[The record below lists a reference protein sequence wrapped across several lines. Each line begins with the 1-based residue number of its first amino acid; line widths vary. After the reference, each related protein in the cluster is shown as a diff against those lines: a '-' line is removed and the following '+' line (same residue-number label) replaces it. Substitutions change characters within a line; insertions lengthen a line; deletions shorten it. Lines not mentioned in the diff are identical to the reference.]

1 MNSLE
6 SDQDQQY
13 VWSWSGSIQF
23 DTLIF
28 FLKFLE
34 NIYFERSQQT
44 TTKSLCMLH
53 VKIYIK
59 KFNAVWSW
67 TIFLFFE
74 QNNLFTKRYFQKT
87 ILKDL
92 NDLTLSLLAASHL
105 YLHCLLKLV
114 CDWQCKTENS
124 VFIGIKTPGNSL
136 TMWSEACYLLP
147 LHLDEQIQSCPH

>member
-28 FLKFLE
+28 FPEISWKYLFWKE
-34 NIYFERSQQT
+34 SADA
-44 TTKSLCMLH
+44 TKSLSMLH

-59 KFNAVWSW
+59 NSMQSDQGLFV
-67 TIFLFFE
+67 LFFE
-74 QNNLFTKRYFQKT
+74 QNNLFTKRLFQKT

-147 LHLDEQIQSCPH
+147 G

>member
-28 FLKFLE
+28 FVKFLE

-44 TTKSLCMLH
+44 TTKSLSMLH

-59 KFNAVWSW
+59 NSMQSDQGLF
-67 TIFLFFE
+67 FLFFE
-74 QNNLFTKRYFQKT
+74 QNNLFTKRWFQKT
-87 ILKDL
+87 ILKDI

-114 CDWQCKTENS
+114 CDWQCKTEIS
-124 VFIGIKTPGNSL
+124 VFIGICHQVIASPCGQKPAICCQGNKNTS
-136 TMWSEACYLLP
+136 
-147 LHLDEQIQSCPH
+147 I

>member
-44 TTKSLCMLH
+44 TTESLSMLH

-59 KFNAVWSW
+59 NSMQSDQGLF
-67 TIFLFFE
+67 FLFFE
-74 QNNLFTKRYFQKT
+74 QNNL
-87 ILKDL
+87 LKGNSRRL
-92 NDLTLSLLAASHL
+92 SYLTLSLLDASHL

-114 CDWQCKTENS
+114 CDWQCKTEIS
-124 VFIGIKTPGNSL
+124 VFIGISHQVIASPCGQKPAICCQGNKNTS
-136 TMWSEACYLLP
+136 
-147 LHLDEQIQSCPH
+147 I